1 MYSGKVLQG
10 YGFKFDTLYFT
21 RGRWNYISPG
31 AFDESLKT
39 DHVRMLLEHDDS
51 LCFGDNRSNLILES
65 DQFGLAFRC
74 HLRKDKISAHVTAL
88 ALSKAFLDCS
98 IGFEYRASDT
108 TVRTISKTEVTFITK
123 ATLQEI
129 SYLRAGACEQTSAVL
144 EDADKVGP
152 SLWEDCKASRL
163 VNDNKF
169 THLMRTL
176 RDIQ

>member
-74 HLRKDKISAHVTAL
+74 HLRKDKISAHVTAP
-88 ALSKAFLDCS
+88 
-98 IGFEYRASDT
+98 
-108 TVRTISKTEVTFITK
+108 RTIKSVPRLLNRFR
-123 ATLQEI
+123 I
-129 SYLRAGACEQTSAVL
+129 SRQRHDGANNLENRSDLHHQSYASGNKLPACRCLRT
-144 EDADKVGP
+144 D
-152 SLWEDCKASRL
+152 
-163 VNDNKF
+163 
-169 THLMRTL
+169 
-176 RDIQ
+176 